1 MPRTIRSTDEFKVE
15 VVNGANT
22 SNLSITTT
30 SGGVKTLSFDGDLE
44 ILGTTSEIQ
53 STQLNIED
61 NLITLSR
68 TNSGGADVDAGILIE
83 RGSAG
88 NDALFYWNEGD
99 DKFKAVLSN
108 SGGSA
113 TAVTDSSFAT
123 IVANFESAGSNAITI
138 ADNLISTASSNT
150 NINLRPH
157 GTGKVVM
164 DNMSFDGEGGIIA
177 TDSSNQN
184 ITLTP
189 HGTGTVIT
197 NDIQIGTGND
207 LLQITATGGNGPTLA
222 TTSSNADINITP
234 HGSGKVVF
242 DKLLIDDNVI
252 ATKDSN
258 ANIEITPHGT
268 GKVVMDRVTI
278 DDNTIT
284 ANTSNAHL
292 ELSGHGSGLVSINNA
307 YTLPAADGSANQIL
321 KTDGSGTLSFADQDT
336 ITVATTMTLVAT
348 NTTDASHFLVFTDTA
363 TGNENP
369 RTDTGLTYNP
379 SSNTLTTGAFTSS
392 GSNGITVAD
401 NLISTA
407 SSNADININPHGTGK
422 VVMDRLTFDDAT
434 ISTTESNEE
443 IVLDPHGSAGVVIKG
458 SLTADQVFLTSTSG
472 LQLTANEIQNIGSN
486 QDIII
491 RPSGT
496 GALFIDDVVSIDK
509 AGNITT
515 TASNV
520 NLTMNPHGTGIVILN
535 ATTQFGEGNDLLQI
549 APTGGNGPTISTT
562 SSNADINITPHGTG
576 ATKITGPVNIT
587 NDSTDDTLLI
597 TTTDDSSTAAP
608 VITLKRNSGS
618 TADADYLGQLKF
630 KGENSADEEV
640 VYAKITGKI
649 LDETDGTEDGI
660 IEFANIKA
668 GSQTITA
675 RLRSDGFQ
683 LLNGSTLTVN
693 GATTL
698 ESTLDVTS
706 AAVFNSTLDVGV
718 GNDELR
724 IEAVSGQGP
733 KLSTTASNSNIT
745 IAPHGTGF
753 LDVAGGLVVSETDTI
768 SGNGSGTDAVSL
780 STVMTFL
787 DTSSGTSQLTMGAG
801 TVGQIKIIT
810 MTVAGNAAT
819 MTTSNGNLT
828 PNISTSI
835 VWDAVGE
842 TATFIYT
849 GSKWAVMSRVDVTT
863 S

>member
-1 MPRTIRSTDEFKVE
+1 MPRTIRATDEFKIE

-22 SNLSITTT
+22 SNLTVSTT
-30 SGGVKTLSFDGDLE
+30 SGGTKTLQFDGNLE
-44 ILGTTSEIQ
+44 ILGTSSEIQ

-108 SGGSA
+108 SGGAA

-234 HGSGKVVF
+234 HGTGKVVM
-242 DKLLIDDNVI
+242 DKVLIDDNTI
-252 ATKDSN
+252 TTKDSN
-258 ANIEITPHGT
+258 ANLE
-268 GKVVMDRVTI
+268 
-278 DDNTIT
+278 IT
-284 ANTSNAHL
+284 ANGTGFVVIDQVHIEGNEVSANESNANL
-292 ELSGHGSGLVSINNA
+292 ELSGNGSGLVSIAGA

-321 KTDGSGTLSFADQDT
+321 KSNGSGTLSFADQDT

-363 TGNENP
+363 TGDENP

-379 SSNTLTTGAFTSS
+379 SSNTLTTGAFVSS

-407 SSNADININPHGTGK
+407 SSNADINITPHGTGK
-422 VVMDRLTFDDAT
+422 VVMDRLAFDDGT
-434 ISTTESNEE
+434 ISTTESNEQL
-443 IVLDPHGSAGVVIKG
+443 ILDPHGTAGVIVNG
-458 SLTADQVFLTSTSG
+458 SLTATGLFLTGSSG
-472 LQLTANEIQNIGSN
+472 LQMTENQIEVIGSN
-486 QDIII
+486 QDIIV

-496 GALFIDDVVSIDK
+496 GKFMIGDIMAIDED
-509 AGNITT
+509 ANITT

-520 NLTMNPHGTGIVILN
+520 NLTLNPHGTGIVVLN

-562 SSNADINITPHGTG
+562 SSNADINITPNGTG
-576 ATKITGPVNIT
+576 ATNLTGPLTLT
-587 NDSTDDTLLI
+587 NTLTSDAVTI
-597 TTTDDSSTAAP
+597 TTTENSASAGP
-608 VITLKRNSGS
+608 VITLKRNSGNPDVS
-618 TADADYLGQLKF
+618 DYIGQMLF
-630 KGENSADEEV
+630 KGENDADEEIT
-640 VYAKITGKI
+640 YAEIRGKI

-660 IEFANIKA
+660 IEFANTKA
-668 GSQTITA
+668 GSTVITA

-683 LLNGSTLTVN
+683 LLNGTTLTVN

-706 AAVFNSTLDVGV
+706 AAVFNSTVDIGV

-745 IAPHGTGF
+745 ISPHGTGF
-753 LDVAGGLVVSETDTI
+753 LDIAGGLVVSETDTI
-768 SGNGSGTDAVSL
+768 SGSGSGTDAVSL
-780 STVMTFL
+780 NTVMTFL
-787 DTSSGTSQLTMGAG
+787 DTSSGTSALTMAAG

-835 VWDAVGE
+835 VWDSVGE

-849 GSKWAVMSRVDVTT
+849 GSKWAVMSRVDVTV

>member
-1 MPRTIRSTDEFKVE
+1 MSRTIRTTDEFKVE

-22 SNLSITTT
+22 SNLTVSTT
-30 SGGVKTLSFDGDLE
+30 SGGTKTLTFDGDLE
-44 ILGTTSEIQ
+44 ILGTSTEIQ

-61 NLITLSR
+61 NLISLSR
-68 TNSGGADVDAGILIE
+68 TNSGGADVDAGILID

-99 DKFKAVLSN
+99 DKFKAVLST

-113 TAVTDSSFAT
+113 TSVTDSSFAT

-138 ADNLISTASSNT
+138 SDNLISTGSSNAD
-150 NINLRPH
+150 INLRPH

-164 DNMSFDGEGGIIA
+164 DNVSIDGESGVIA

-207 LLQITATGGNGPTLA
+207 LLQITGTGGNGATLA
-222 TTSSNADINITP
+222 TTSSNADINIAP

-242 DKLLIDDNVI
+242 DKVLIDDNVI

-258 ANIEITPHGT
+258 ADLELSANGT
-268 GKVVMDRVTI
+268 GKVVIDRVTI

-284 ANTSNAHL
+284 ANTSNANL
-292 ELSGHGSGLVSINNA
+292 ELSGNGTGLVSINNA

-321 KTDGSGTLSFADQDT
+321 KSDGSGTLSFADQDT

-401 NLISTA
+401 NLISTG

-443 IVLDPHGSAGVVIKG
+443 IVLDPHGSAGVVVNG
-458 SLTADQVFLTSTSG
+458 SLLANQLFLTGTSG
-472 LQLTANEIQNIGSN
+472 LQMEANEIVTIGSN
-486 QDIII
+486 QDIIV
-491 RPSGT
+491 RPAGT
-496 GALFIDDVVSIDK
+496 GRLVIDNVAIQGDS
-509 AGNITT
+509 GLITT
-515 TASNV
+515 ESSNM
-520 NLTMNPHGTGIVILN
+520 NLTVNPHGTGIVVVN
-535 ATTQFGEGNDLLQI
+535 STTQFGEGNDLLQI

-597 TTTDDSSTAAP
+597 TSTENSSTAAP

-618 TADADYLGQLKF
+618 TADADYLGEFKF
-630 KGENSADEEV
+630 KGENGADEEV
-640 VYAKITGKI
+640 TYARITGKI
-649 LDETDGTEDGI
+649 LDESDGTEDGI

-668 GSQTITA
+668 GSEVITA
-675 RLRSDGFQ
+675 RLRSDGYQ

-706 AAVFNSTLDVGV
+706 AAVFGSTVDVGV

-733 KLSTTASNSNIT
+733 KISTTASNSPIT
-745 IAPHGTGF
+745 ISPHGTGF

-768 SGNGSGTDAVSL
+768 SGSGSGTDAVSL

-801 TVGQIKIIT
+801 TKGQIKIIT

-828 PNISTSI
+828 PNISTSL

-842 TATFIYT
+842 TASFIYT
-849 GSKWAVMSRVDVTT
+849 GSKWAVLSRVDVT
-863 S
+863 SS

>member
-348 NTTDASHFLVFTDTA
+348 NTT
-363 TGNENP
+363 
-369 RTDTGLTYNP
+369 
-379 SSNTLTTGAFTSS
+379 
-392 GSNGITVAD
+392 
-401 NLISTA
+401 
-407 SSNADININPHGTGK
+407 
-422 VVMDRLTFDDAT
+422 
-434 ISTTESNEE
+434 
-443 IVLDPHGSAGVVIKG
+443 
-458 SLTADQVFLTSTSG
+458 
-472 LQLTANEIQNIGSN
+472 
-486 QDIII
+486 
-491 RPSGT
+491 
-496 GALFIDDVVSIDK
+496 LFSF
-509 AGNITT
+509 
-515 TASNV
+515 
-520 NLTMNPHGTGIVILN
+520 H
-535 ATTQFGEGNDLLQI
+535 
-549 APTGGNGPTISTT
+549 
-562 SSNADINITPHGTG
+562 
-576 ATKITGPVNIT
+576 
-587 NDSTDDTLLI
+587 
-597 TTTDDSSTAAP
+597 
-608 VITLKRNSGS
+608 
-618 TADADYLGQLKF
+618 
-630 KGENSADEEV
+630 
-640 VYAKITGKI
+640 
-649 LDETDGTEDGI
+649 
-660 IEFANIKA
+660 
-668 GSQTITA
+668 
-675 RLRSDGFQ
+675 
-683 LLNGSTLTVN
+683 
-693 GATTL
+693 
-698 ESTLDVTS
+698 
-706 AAVFNSTLDVGV
+706 
-718 GNDELR
+718 
-724 IEAVSGQGP
+724 
-733 KLSTTASNSNIT
+733 
-745 IAPHGTGF
+745 
-753 LDVAGGLVVSETDTI
+753 
-768 SGNGSGTDAVSL
+768 
-780 STVMTFL
+780 
-787 DTSSGTSQLTMGAG
+787 
-801 TVGQIKIIT
+801 
-810 MTVAGNAAT
+810 
-819 MTTSNGNLT
+819 
-828 PNISTSI
+828 
-835 VWDAVGE
+835 
-842 TATFIYT
+842 
-849 GSKWAVMSRVDVTT
+849 
-863 S
+863 

>member
-1 MPRTIRSTDEFKVE
+1 MPRTIRATDEFKIE

-22 SNLSITTT
+22 SNLTVSTT
-30 SGGVKTLSFDGDLE
+30 SGGAKTLQFDGDLE
-44 ILGTTSEIQ
+44 ILGTSTEIQ

-99 DKFKAVLSN
+99 DKFKAVLST
-108 SGGSA
+108 SGGAA

-234 HGSGKVVF
+234 HGTGKVVM
-242 DKLLIDDNVI
+242 DKVLIDDNTI
-252 ATKDSN
+252 TTKDSN
-258 ANIEITPHGT
+258 ANLE
-268 GKVVMDRVTI
+268 
-278 DDNTIT
+278 IT
-284 ANTSNAHL
+284 ANGTRSIGATNMIQGNEVSANESNANL
-292 ELSGHGSGLVSINNA
+292 ELSGNGSGLVSIAGA

-321 KTDGSGTLSFADQDT
+321 KSNGSGTLSFADQDT

-363 TGNENP
+363 TGDENP

-379 SSNTLTTGAFTSS
+379 SSNTLTTGAFVSS

-407 SSNADININPHGTGK
+407 SSNADINITPHGTGK
-422 VVMDRLTFDDAT
+422 VVMDRIAFDDGT
-434 ISTTESNEE
+434 ISTTGSNE
-443 IVLDPHGSAGVVIKG
+443 ILVLDPHGSAGVEIKG
-458 SLTADQVFLTSTSG
+458 PLTVDEVFLTGSSG
-472 LQLTANEIQNIGSN
+472 LQFTANEIATVGSN
-486 QDIII
+486 QDIIA

-496 GALFIDDVVSIDK
+496 GRFVIDNIAIQGDS
-509 AGNITT
+509 GLITT
-515 TASNV
+515 ESSNM
-520 NLTMNPHGTGIVILN
+520 NLTVNPHGTGIVVVN

-562 SSNADINITPHGTG
+562 SSNADINITPNGTG
-576 ATKITGPVNIT
+576 ASNFTGPVTLT
-587 NDSTDDTLLI
+587 NTLTSDALTI
-597 TTTDDSSTAAP
+597 TTTENSASAGP
-608 VITLKRNSGS
+608 VITLKRNSGNPDVS
-618 TADADYLGQLKF
+618 DYIGQILF
-630 KGENSADEEV
+630 KGENDADEEIT
-640 VYAKITGKI
+640 YAEIRGKI

-660 IEFANIKA
+660 IEYAHTKA
-668 GSQTITA
+668 GSTTITG
-675 RLRSDGFQ
+675 RFRSDGLQ

-698 ESTLDVTS
+698 SSTLDVTS
-706 AAVFNSTLDVGV
+706 AAVFNSTVDIGV

-745 IAPHGTGF
+745 ISPHGTGF
-753 LDVAGGLVVSETDTI
+753 LDIAGGLVVSDPDTV
-768 SGNGSGTDAVSL
+768 SGDGSGTDAVSL
-780 STVMTFL
+780 NTVMTFL
-787 DTSSGTSQLTMGAG
+787 DTSSGTSALTMAAG

-828 PNISTSI
+828 GNISTSI
-835 VWDAVGE
+835 VWDSVGE

-849 GSKWAVMSRVDVTT
+849 GSKWAVMSRVDVTV

>member
-1 MPRTIRSTDEFKVE
+1 MPRTIRATDEFKIE

-22 SNLSITTT
+22 SNLTVSTT
-30 SGGVKTLSFDGDLE
+30 SGGAKTLQFDGDLE
-44 ILGTTSEIQ
+44 ILGTSTEIQ

-99 DKFKAVLSN
+99 DKFKAVLST
-108 SGGSA
+108 SGGAA

-234 HGSGKVVF
+234 HGTGKVVM
-242 DKLLIDDNVI
+242 DKVLIDDNTI
-252 ATKDSN
+252 TTKDSN
-258 ANIEITPHGT
+258 ANLE
-268 GKVVMDRVTI
+268 
-278 DDNTIT
+278 IT
-284 ANTSNAHL
+284 ANGTGFVVIDQVHIEGNEVSANESNANL
-292 ELSGHGSGLVSINNA
+292 ELSGNGSGLVSIAGA

-321 KTDGSGTLSFADQDT
+321 KSNGSGTLSFADQDT

-363 TGNENP
+363 TGDENP

-379 SSNTLTTGAFTSS
+379 SSNTLTTGAFVSS

-407 SSNADININPHGTGK
+407 SSNADINITPHGTGK
-422 VVMDRLTFDDAT
+422 VVMDRIAFDDGT
-434 ISTTESNEE
+434 ISTTGSNE
-443 IVLDPHGSAGVVIKG
+443 ILVLDPHGSAGVEIKG
-458 SLTADQVFLTSTSG
+458 PLTVDEVFLTGSSG
-472 LQLTANEIQNIGSN
+472 LQFTANEIATVGSN
-486 QDIII
+486 QDIIA

-496 GALFIDDVVSIDK
+496 GRFVIDNIAIEGDS
-509 AGNITT
+509 GLITT
-515 TASNV
+515 ESSNM
-520 NLTMNPHGTGIVILN
+520 NLTVNPHGTGIVVVN

-562 SSNADINITPHGTG
+562 SSNADINITPNGTG
-576 ATKITGPVNIT
+576 ASNFTGPVTLT
-587 NDSTDDTLLI
+587 NTLTSDALTI
-597 TTTDDSSTAAP
+597 TTTENSASAGP
-608 VITLKRNSGS
+608 VITLKRNSGNPDVS
-618 TADADYLGQLKF
+618 DYIGQILF
-630 KGENSADEEV
+630 KGENSADEEIT
-640 VYAKITGKI
+640 YAEIRGKI

-660 IEFANIKA
+660 IEYAHTKA
-668 GSQTITA
+668 GSTTITG
-675 RLRSDGFQ
+675 RFRSDGLQ

-698 ESTLDVTS
+698 SSTLDVTS
-706 AAVFNSTLDVGV
+706 AAVFNSTVDIGV

-745 IAPHGTGF
+745 ISPHGTGF
-753 LDVAGGLVVSETDTI
+753 LDIAGGLVVSDPDTV
-768 SGNGSGTDAVSL
+768 SGDGSGTDAVSL
-780 STVMTFL
+780 NNVMTFL
-787 DTSSGTSQLTMGAG
+787 DTSSGTSALTMAAG

-828 PNISTSI
+828 GNISTSI
-835 VWDAVGE
+835 VWDSVGE

-849 GSKWAVMSRVDVTT
+849 GSKWAVMSRVDVTV

>member
-1 MPRTIRSTDEFKVE
+1 MPRTIRATDEFKIE

-22 SNLSITTT
+22 SNLTVSTT
-30 SGGVKTLSFDGDLE
+30 SGGTKTLQFDGNLE
-44 ILGTTSEIQ
+44 ILGTSSEIQ

-108 SGGSA
+108 SGGAA

-138 ADNLISTASSNT
+138 ADNLISTAASNT

-164 DNMSFDGEGGIIA
+164 DNMSFDGESGIIA

-222 TTSSNADINITP
+222 TTSSNADI
-234 HGSGKVVF
+234 S
-242 DKLLIDDNVI
+242 
-252 ATKDSN
+252 
-258 ANIEITPHGT
+258 ITPHGT
-268 GKVVMDRVTI
+268 GKVVMDKILI

-284 ANTSNAHL
+284 TKDSNANLEITANGTGFVVIDQVHIEGNEVSANESNANL
-292 ELSGHGSGLVSINNA
+292 ELSGNGSGLVSIAGA

-321 KTDGSGTLSFADQDT
+321 KSNGSGTLSFADQDT

-363 TGNENP
+363 TGDENP

-379 SSNTLTTGAFTSS
+379 SSNTLTTGAFVSS

-407 SSNADININPHGTGK
+407 SSNADINITPHGTGK
-422 VVMDRLTFDDAT
+422 VVMDRISFDDGT
-434 ISTTESNEE
+434 ISTTGSNEVL
-443 IVLDPHGSAGVVIKG
+443 VLDPHGSAGVEVNG
-458 SLTADQVFLTSTSG
+458 SVTANQIFLTGSSG
-472 LQLTANEIQNIGSN
+472 LQMTANEILNSGSN

-491 RPSGT
+491 RPAGT
-496 GALFIDDVVSIDK
+496 GALMIDDVMSIDK

-520 NLTMNPHGTGIVILN
+520 NLTLNPHGTGIVVLN

-562 SSNADINITPHGTG
+562 SSNADINITPNGTG
-576 ATKITGPVNIT
+576 ATNFTGPVALT
-587 NDSTDDTLLI
+587 NTLTSDSLII
-597 TTTDDSSTAAP
+597 TTTENSASAGP
-608 VITLKRNSGS
+608 VITLKRNSGNPDVS
-618 TADADYLGQLKF
+618 DYIGQMLF
-630 KGENSADEEV
+630 KGENDADEEIT
-640 VYAKITGKI
+640 YAEIRGKI

-668 GSQTITA
+668 GSTVITA

-683 LLNGSTLTVN
+683 LLNGTTLTVN

-706 AAVFNSTLDVGV
+706 AAVFNSTVDIGV

-733 KLSTTASNSNIT
+733 KLSTTASNSPIT
-745 IAPHGTGF
+745 ISPHGTGF
-753 LDVAGGLVVSETDTI
+753 LDIAGGLVYSEVDTVSGD
-768 SGNGSGTDAVSL
+768 GSGTDPVSL
-780 STVMTFL
+780 SGVLTLL
-787 DTSSGTSQLTMGAG
+787 DTSSGTSALTMAAG
-801 TVGQIKIIT
+801 TQGQIKIIT

-828 PNISTSI
+828 PNVSTSV

-849 GSKWAVMSRVDVTT
+849 GSKWAVMSSVGTT
-863 S
+863 IS

>member
-1 MPRTIRSTDEFKVE
+1 MPRTIRATDEFKIE

-22 SNLSITTT
+22 SNLTVSTT
-30 SGGVKTLSFDGDLE
+30 SGGTKTLQFDGNLE
-44 ILGTTSEIQ
+44 ILGTSSEIQ

-108 SGGSA
+108 SGGAA

-138 ADNLISTASSNT
+138 ADNLISTAASNT

-234 HGSGKVVF
+234 HGTGKVVM
-242 DKLLIDDNVI
+242 DKILIDDNTI
-252 ATKDSN
+252 TTKDSN
-258 ANIEITPHGT
+258 ANLE
-268 GKVVMDRVTI
+268 
-278 DDNTIT
+278 IT
-284 ANTSNAHL
+284 ANGTGFVVIDQVHIEGNEVSANESNANL
-292 ELSGHGSGLVSINNA
+292 ELSGNGSGLVSIAGA

-321 KTDGSGTLSFADQDT
+321 KSNGSGTLSFADQDT

-363 TGNENP
+363 TGDENP

-379 SSNTLTTGAFTSS
+379 SSNTLTTGAFVSS

-407 SSNADININPHGTGK
+407 SSNADINITPHGTGK
-422 VVMDRLTFDDAT
+422 VVMDRLAFDDGT
-434 ISTTESNEE
+434 ISTTESNEQL
-443 IVLDPHGSAGVVIKG
+443 ILDPHGTAGVIVNG
-458 SLTADQVFLTSTSG
+458 SLTATGLFLTGSSG
-472 LQLTANEIQNIGSN
+472 LQMTENQIEVIGSN
-486 QDIII
+486 QDIIV

-496 GALFIDDVVSIDK
+496 GKFMIGDIMAIDED
-509 AGNITT
+509 ANITT

-520 NLTMNPHGTGIVILN
+520 NLTLNPHGTGIVVLN

-562 SSNADINITPHGTG
+562 SSNADINITPNGTG
-576 ATKITGPVNIT
+576 ATNLTGPLTLT
-587 NDSTDDTLLI
+587 NTLTSDAVTI
-597 TTTDDSSTAAP
+597 TTTENSASAGP
-608 VITLKRNSGS
+608 VITLKRNSGNPDVS
-618 TADADYLGQLKF
+618 DYIGQMLF
-630 KGENSADEEV
+630 KGENDADEEIT
-640 VYAKITGKI
+640 YAEIRGKI

-668 GSQTITA
+668 GSTVITA

-683 LLNGSTLTVN
+683 LLNGTTLTVN

-706 AAVFNSTLDVGV
+706 AAVFNSTVDIGV

-745 IAPHGTGF
+745 ISPHGTGF
-753 LDVAGGLVVSETDTI
+753 LDIAGGLVVSETDTI
-768 SGNGSGTDAVSL
+768 SGSGSGTDAVSL
-780 STVMTFL
+780 NTVMTFL
-787 DTSSGTSQLTMGAG
+787 DTSSGTSALTMAAG

-835 VWDAVGE
+835 VWDSVGE

-849 GSKWAVMSRVDVTT
+849 GSKWAVMSRVDVTV

>member
-1 MPRTIRSTDEFKVE
+1 M
-15 VVNGANT
+15 
-22 SNLSITTT
+22 
-30 SGGVKTLSFDGDLE
+30 
-44 ILGTTSEIQ
+44 
-53 STQLNIED
+53 
-61 NLITLSR
+61 
-68 TNSGGADVDAGILIE
+68 
-83 RGSAG
+83 
-88 NDALFYWNEGD
+88 
-99 DKFKAVLSN
+99 
-108 SGGSA
+108 
-113 TAVTDSSFAT
+113 
-123 IVANFESAGSNAITI
+123 
-138 ADNLISTASSNT
+138 
-150 NINLRPH
+150 
-157 GTGKVVM
+157 
-164 DNMSFDGEGGIIA
+164 
-177 TDSSNQN
+177 
-184 ITLTP
+184 
-189 HGTGTVIT
+189 
-197 NDIQIGTGND
+197 
-207 LLQITATGGNGPTLA
+207 
-222 TTSSNADINITP
+222 
-234 HGSGKVVF
+234 
-242 DKLLIDDNVI
+242 
-252 ATKDSN
+252 
-258 ANIEITPHGT
+258 
-268 GKVVMDRVTI
+268 
-278 DDNTIT
+278 
-284 ANTSNAHL
+284 
-292 ELSGHGSGLVSINNA
+292 
-307 YTLPAADGSANQIL
+307 
-321 KTDGSGTLSFADQDT
+321 
-336 ITVATTMTLVAT
+336 
-348 NTTDASHFLVFTDTA
+348 
-363 TGNENP
+363 
-369 RTDTGLTYNP
+369 
-379 SSNTLTTGAFTSS
+379 
-392 GSNGITVAD
+392 
-401 NLISTA
+401 
-407 SSNADININPHGTGK
+407 
-422 VVMDRLTFDDAT
+422 
-434 ISTTESNEE
+434 
-443 IVLDPHGSAGVVIKG
+443 
-458 SLTADQVFLTSTSG
+458 
-472 LQLTANEIQNIGSN
+472 
-486 QDIII
+486 
-491 RPSGT
+491 
-496 GALFIDDVVSIDK
+496 
-509 AGNITT
+509 
-515 TASNV
+515 
-520 NLTMNPHGTGIVILN
+520 
-535 ATTQFGEGNDLLQI
+535 
-549 APTGGNGPTISTT
+549 
-562 SSNADINITPHGTG
+562 
-576 ATKITGPVNIT
+576 
-587 NDSTDDTLLI
+587 LI

-745 IAPHGTGF
+745 VAPHGTGF
-753 LDVAGGLVVSETDTI
+753 LDIAGGLVVSETDTI

>member
-1 MPRTIRSTDEFKVE
+1 MPRTIRATDEFKIE

-22 SNLSITTT
+22 SNLTVSTT
-30 SGGVKTLSFDGDLE
+30 SGGAKTLQFDGDLE
-44 ILGTTSEIQ
+44 ILGTSTEIQ

-99 DKFKAVLSN
+99 DKFKAVLST
-108 SGGSA
+108 SGGAA

-234 HGSGKVVF
+234 HGTGKVVM
-242 DKLLIDDNVI
+242 DKVLIDDNTI
-252 ATKDSN
+252 TTKDSN
-258 ANIEITPHGT
+258 ANLE
-268 GKVVMDRVTI
+268 
-278 DDNTIT
+278 IT
-284 ANTSNAHL
+284 ANGTGFVVIDQVHIEGNEVSANESNANL
-292 ELSGHGSGLVSINNA
+292 ELSGNGSGLVSIAGA

-321 KTDGSGTLSFADQDT
+321 KSNGSGTLSFADQDT

-363 TGNENP
+363 TGDENP

-379 SSNTLTTGAFTSS
+379 SSNTLTTGAFVSS

-407 SSNADININPHGTGK
+407 SSNADINITPHGTGK
-422 VVMDRLTFDDAT
+422 VVMDRIAFDDGT
-434 ISTTESNEE
+434 ISTTGSNE
-443 IVLDPHGSAGVVIKG
+443 ILVLDPHGSAGVEIKG
-458 SLTADQVFLTSTSG
+458 PLTVDEVFLTGSSG
-472 LQLTANEIQNIGSN
+472 LQFTANEIATVGSN
-486 QDIII
+486 QDIIA

-496 GALFIDDVVSIDK
+496 GRFVIDNIAIQGDS
-509 AGNITT
+509 GLITT
-515 TASNV
+515 ESSNM
-520 NLTMNPHGTGIVILN
+520 NLTVNPHGTGIVVVN

-562 SSNADINITPHGTG
+562 SSNADINITPNGTG
-576 ATKITGPVNIT
+576 ASNFTGPVTLT
-587 NDSTDDTLLI
+587 NTLTSDALTI
-597 TTTDDSSTAAP
+597 TTTENSASAGP
-608 VITLKRNSGS
+608 VITLKRNSDNPDV
-618 TADADYLGQLKF
+618 TDYIGQILF

-640 VYAKITGKI
+640 TYAEIRGKI

-660 IEFANIKA
+660 IEYAHIKG
-668 GSQTITA
+668 GSTTVTG
-675 RLRSDGFQ
+675 RFRSDGLQ

-698 ESTLDVTS
+698 SSTLDVTS
-706 AAVFNSTLDVGV
+706 AAVFNSTVDIGV

-745 IAPHGTGF
+745 ISPHGTGF
-753 LDVAGGLVVSETDTI
+753 LDIAGGLVVSDPDTV
-768 SGNGSGTDAVSL
+768 SGDGSGTDAVSL
-780 STVMTFL
+780 NTVMTFL
-787 DTSSGTSQLTMGAG
+787 DTSSGTSALTMAAG

-828 PNISTSI
+828 GNISTSI
-835 VWDAVGE
+835 VWDSVGE

-849 GSKWAVMSRVDVTT
+849 GSKWAVMSRVDVTV